1 MSVAII
7 KYNAG
12 NIFSVEN
19 AMKRIGQ
26 EAVVTD
32 DPDVIRAADR
42 VIFPGVGEASTTM
55 KYLRERGLDD
65 LIRSLKQ
72 PTLGICI
79 GLQLMCACSE
89 EGDTECL
96 GIFDERV
103 TRFKSAEHKIPHMGW
118 NTIQAKDSPLFAGLG
133 KDPHV
138 YYVHSYCAQ
147 VGAHTI
153 ATTDYVQP
161 FSAALHKDNFY
172 AVQFHPEKSSLVGE
186 LMLKN
191 FLGMSETLKY

>member
-12 NIFSVEN
+12 NIFSVES
-19 AMKRIGQ
+19 AMRRIGR
-26 EAVVTD
+26 EDVVVTD
-32 DPDVIRAADR
+32 DPDVIRTADR
-42 VIFPGVGEASTTM
+42 VIFPGVGEAGTTM
-55 KYLRERGLDD
+55 KYLREHKLDS
-65 LIRSLKQ
+65 LIRSLRQ

-79 GLQLMCACSE
+79 GLQLMCAYSE

-103 TRFKSAEHKIPHMGW
+103 VRFKSGEHKIPHMGW
-118 NTIQAKDSPLFAGLG
+118 NTIQAKESPLFAGLE

-161 FSAALHKDNFY
+161 FSAALHRDNFY
-172 AVQFHPEKSSLVGE
+172 AVQFHPEKSALVGE
-186 LMLKN
+186 QILRN
-191 FLGMSETLKY
+191 FLEV